1 MNNLFH
7 KQVSLTKGL
16 FASLI
21 VFVGYFGLFYGPP
34 IIGLVSLSVS
44 SLIGIAIIFGS
55 EMIPSLFSKPIQPVK
70 NTLKYL
76 VLSAVVSMSIGT
88 IVTVVFGFQSKANPI
103 NAPHVS
109 PLLFVIVPIT
119 VMGEELFSMYFL
131 SLFSSKF
138 SLPVA
143 NILSAIIFGLIHY
156 STYYNGN
163 MFTTLLHIVLIQ
175 GTTRLLLNQAAIKSN
190 SIWTSWIVHAV
201 FDVVPMVLIF
211 LAHQ

>member
-1 MNNLFH
+1 MHTLFH

-21 VFVGYFGLFYGPP
+21 VFIGYFGLFYGPP
-34 IIGLVSLSVS
+34 IIGLISLSVS
-44 SLIGIAIIFGS
+44 SIIGIAIAFGS
-55 EMIPSLFSKPIQPVK
+55 ETIPSLFSKPIQPVK

-76 VLSAVVSMSIGT
+76 VLSGVVSLSIGIILT
-88 IVTVVFGFQSKANPI
+88 TVLGFQLKANPI
-103 NAPHVS
+103 DAPHVN
-109 PLLFVIVPIT
+109 PLLFIIVPIT

-143 NILSAIIFGLIHY
+143 NLLSSIIFGLIHY

-163 MFTTLLHIVLIQ
+163 MFTILLQIVLIQ
-175 GTTRLLLNQAAIKSN
+175 GSTRLLLNQAAIKSN
-190 SIWTSWIVHAV
+190 SIWTSWIIHAV
-201 FDVVPMVLIF
+201 FDLAPMVVIL
-211 LAHQ
+211 LTHH

>member
-44 SLIGIAIIFGS
+44 SLIGIAIVFGS
-55 EMIPSLFSKPIQPVK
+55 KTIPSLFSKPIQPVK

-76 VLSAVVSMSIGT
+76 VLSAVVSMSMGT
-88 IVTVVFGFQSKANPI
+88 ILTVVFGFQLKANPI

-190 SIWTSWIVHAV
+190 SIWISWIVHAV
-201 FDVVPMVLIF
+201 FDLAPMVLI
-211 LAHQ
+211 LLTHL